1 MRTRGDHDTQHHSE
15 QYEGAA
21 GRAGIGGASRRG
33 AHYADSATPAYHRAV
48 PRLTSLM
55 KKGTVVDASALRRHL
70 GRIAVYVVMLLIV
83 AGIIK
88 LVPRIWKDVLAGNP
102 MYVAIAMPFEIL
114 SIAGYVLLFWAV
126 YGAAARRGA
135 QSADTP
141 ARALTLKESM
151 QLTTSRLAIGDTLPG
166 GGATGFAVQFWALSR
181 AGFNAA
187 QISRTTTA
195 FLVLSNTVMIVMI
208 AIVGVL
214 IGVGITPGHLN
225 PLLSWLPAAAA
236 LIVIVALLWFA
247 RKGRNFVPPNA
258 DTEKPSTGRFAKWRQ
273 MTRSVMVRLPPGAHD
288 AMQIIRNPRTIIGM
302 LANPGF
308 DFCVFYLGYLSVG
321 EPLPL
326 SIMLMAYFIGQVGS
340 LIPVPGGIGGV
351 QGLAIGV
358 LVVGGAPAS
367 TATAGVLVWTGVA
380 LGTQIVWG
388 LWQCWGLRRST
399 RQWEAEGGSPPTA
412 AA

>member
-1 MRTRGDHDTQHHSE
+1 
-15 QYEGAA
+15 
-21 GRAGIGGASRRG
+21 
-33 AHYADSATPAYHRAV
+33 
-48 PRLTSLM
+48 M

-70 GRIAVYVVMLLIV
+70 GRIAIYVVMLLIV
-83 AGIIK
+83 GGIIK

-102 MYVAIAMPFEIL
+102 VYVAIAVPFEIL
-114 SIAGYVLLFWAV
+114 SVAGYVLLFWAV

-135 QSADTP
+135 QGADTP

-151 QLTTSRLAIGDTLPG
+151 QLTTSRLALGDTLPG

-195 FLVLSNTVMIVMI
+195 FLVLSNTVMTLMIV
-208 AIVGVL
+208 IVGVL
-214 IGVGITPGHLN
+214 IGAGITAGHLD
-225 PLLSWLPAAAA
+225 PLLTWLPAAAA

-247 RKGRNFVPPNA
+247 RKGRDFVPPNA
-258 DTEKPSTGRFAKWRQ
+258 DTEKPFTGRFAKWRQ
-273 MTRSVMVRLPPGAHD
+273 MARSVRVRLPPGAHD
-288 AMQIIRNPRTIIGM
+288 AMQIIRKPWAIMGM

-340 LIPVPGGIGGV
+340 LIPLPGGIGGV

-388 LWQCWGLRRST
+388 LWQYWGLRRST
-399 RQWEAEGGSPPTA
+399 KQWEAEGGSPPTA
-412 AA
+412 TA

>member
-1 MRTRGDHDTQHHSE
+1 
-15 QYEGAA
+15 
-21 GRAGIGGASRRG
+21 
-33 AHYADSATPAYHRAV
+33 
-48 PRLTSLM
+48 M

-83 AGIIK
+83 GGIIK

-102 MYVAIAMPFEIL
+102 VYVAIAVPFEIL
-114 SIAGYVLLFWAV
+114 SVAGYVLLFWAV

-135 QSADTP
+135 QGADTP
-141 ARALTLKESM
+141 ARALTLEESM
-151 QLTTSRLAIGDTLPG
+151 QLTTSRLALGDTLPG

-195 FLVLSNTVMIVMI
+195 FLVLSNTVMTVMI
-208 AIVGVL
+208 VIVGVL
-214 IGVGITPGHLN
+214 IGVGITAGHLN

-236 LIVIVALLWFA
+236 VIVIVALLWFA

-258 DTEKPSTGRFAKWRQ
+258 DTEKPPTGRFAKWRQ
-273 MTRSVMVRLPPGAHD
+273 MARSVMLRLPPGAHD
-288 AMQIIRNPRTIIGM
+288 AMQIIRNPRAIIGM

-308 DFCVFYLGYLSVG
+308 DFCAFYLGYLSVG

-340 LIPVPGGIGGV
+340 LVPLPGGIGGV

-358 LVVGGAPAS
+358 LVVGGAPADI
-367 TATAGVLVWTGVA
+367 ATAGVLVWTGVA

-388 LWQCWGLRRST
+388 LWQYWGLRRAT

-412 AA
+412 TA